1 MTWIGLFQLIVFL
14 AALIAITRPLGAFM
28 AKVFEGK
35 RHLLSGILGPLE
47 RVVYRV
53 CGVNPA
59 VEQSWTTYA
68 GACLAFGIA
77 NFLLFYLLLRLES
90 SLPLNPVRFGTTLAP
105 RGSIPLTPD
114 LAFNTAVS
122 FMTNTSWQSYA
133 GETTLSYLS
142 QMLGVAVQS
151 FTSAG
156 AGMAVAV
163 AMIRGFVRQ
172 STGRIGNFWVDLT
185 RSVLY
190 VLLPLSFVGA
200 LFLVSQGVIQNFRP
214 YPEVTTIEGA
224 PQKIALGPVAS
235 QEPIKLLSGDGGGFF
250 NANSAHPFENPTPL
264 ANFVE
269 MLLILAIPAALTYT
283 FGRMVGDQ
291 GQGWALFVAMAIF
304 FVCGCCVAAW
314 NEESGNP
321 ALHHAGIPG
330 ANMEGKEVRFG
341 AAASALFSVVS
352 TASADGAMNSAHDSF
367 MPISGLVQMLNL
379 KSGEVVFGGTG
390 TGLVSMLLI
399 ALIAVFI
406 AGLMVGRTPEYLGKK
421 IEGREM
427 KMVMIS
433 FVATA
438 AAIVIFSS
446 ASFLVEF
453 RGSGY
458 WNPPGL
464 PTANLTNTGP
474 HGLSEILYDNAS
486 AVATN
491 GSTFAGLNANTPWFN
506 LTLGIEMLIG
516 RFLVIIPAL
525 AVAGSLAQKRRLQA
539 TSGTMPTKGPLFVG
553 LLLGTIVLI
562 TALTFFP
569 SLTLGPIV
577 EQFLMN
583 AGKVFG

>member
-1 MTWIGLFQLIVFL
+1 MTWIALVQLTAFL
-14 AALIAITRPLGAFM
+14 AALLAITRPLGAYM

-35 RHLLSGILGPLE
+35 RHFLSRTLGPLE
-47 RVVYRV
+47 RLIYRL

-59 VEQSWTTYA
+59 IEQSWTTYA

-77 NFLLFYLLLRLES
+77 NFLLFYVLLRLEGS
-90 SLPLNPVRFGTTLAP
+90 MPLNPVRFGTALAP

-122 FMTNTSWQSYA
+122 FMTNTSWQSYS
-133 GETTLSYLS
+133 GEITLSYFS

-151 FTSAG
+151 FTSAA
-156 AGMAVAV
+156 AGMAVAAAV
-163 AMIRGFVRQ
+163 IRGFVRQ
-172 STGRIGNFWVDLT
+172 SSERLGNFWVDVT
-185 RSVLY
+185 RSTLY
-190 VLLPLSFVGA
+190 VLLPLSFIGA
-200 LFLVSQGVIQNFRP
+200 LFLASQGVIQNFRA
-214 YPEVTTIEGA
+214 YPQVTTLEGA
-224 PQKIALGPVAS
+224 PQTIALGPVAS

-250 NANSAHPFENPTPL
+250 NANSAHPYENPTPL

-304 FVCGCCVAAW
+304 FICGCCVAAW
-314 NEESGNP
+314 NEQSGNP
-321 ALHHAGIPG
+321 ALHHAGVPG

-341 AAASALFSVVS
+341 PVASALFSVVS
-352 TASADGAMNSAHDSF
+352 TASADGAMDSAHDSF
-367 MPISGLVQMLNL
+367 MPLSGLVQMLNL

-453 RGSGY
+453 RSSSY
-458 WNPPGL
+458 WNPGL

-491 GSTFAGLNANTPWFN
+491 GSAFAGLNANTPWFN
-506 LTLGIEMLIG
+506 LTLGVEMLIG
-516 RFLVIIPAL
+516 RFLVIVPAL
-525 AVAGSLAQKRRLQA
+525 AVAGSLARKRRLQA
-539 TSGTMPTKGPLFVG
+539 TSGTMPTKGPLFIG
-553 LLLGTIVLI
+553 LLIGTIVLI

-583 AGKVFG
+583 SGALFR